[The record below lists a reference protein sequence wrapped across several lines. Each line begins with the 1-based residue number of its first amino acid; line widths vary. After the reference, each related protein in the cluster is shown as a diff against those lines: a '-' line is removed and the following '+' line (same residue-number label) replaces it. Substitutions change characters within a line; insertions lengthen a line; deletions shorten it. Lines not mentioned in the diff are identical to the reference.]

1 MSQIELFKSQLPKK
15 AFCSD
20 YLANGLII
28 RNTNH
33 ALKRRYIQHNHP
45 NSKLWLAFDIDR
57 KTSVDE
63 ITDDL
68 HMPPPH
74 FFTQNPENGHAHLLY
89 ALETPVHLNYN
100 SSGAPIRF
108 AGAVDAAMTRKLG
121 ADPSYVGLITKNPSH
136 EHWRTYATSIERY
149 ELAELADY
157 LDLTA
162 ANDRRRKIDSIGLG
176 RNCNVFESLRLW
188 AGRAIRQG
196 WPEPN
201 QWLNACIDR
210 GIALNSNLEAPLPPQ
225 EVMHIAKSV
234 AKWTHR
240 NLTEKG
246 FSQWQSNNGQRSGI
260 ARAKKSE
267 GKRATALAMIDQGLK
282 QKTIAEELGISAKT
296 VTRWK
301 KGH

>member
-1 MSQIELFKSQLPKK
+1 MSQIELFKSQLPRK

-20 YLANGLII
+20 FLADGLII

-108 AGAVDAAMTRKLG
+108 AGAVDAAMTKKLG

-136 EHWRTYATSIERY
+136 EHWRTHAASIERY
-149 ELAELADY
+149 ELSELADY

-162 ANDRRRKIDSIGLG
+162 ANDRRRKIDPVGLG

-188 AGRAIRQG
+188 ASRAIRQG